1 MADNRKM
8 REIFMRT
15 FNYSQ
20 EIQNLLTPEI
30 VQLLTCI
37 HEHKGRQDLFL
48 EANTAELKTLVD
60 VAMIQSTGASN
71 RIEGIFTSDK
81 RLEALVS
88 KKAEPHNRSEQEIAG
103 YREVLALIHENHDYI
118 APAPNVIRQLQRDLY
133 SYSTGAIGGDYKNAD
148 NVIAETDAQGHQKA
162 RFIPV
167 PAFQTADAMDSLCQS
182 FQNAWQENI
191 IDKLLL
197 TPMFILDFLCIHPFN
212 DGNGRMSR
220 LLTLL
225 LLYRAG
231 YIVGKYIS
239 LEMLIEKTKTTY
251 YEALQT
257 SSFGWHENQN
267 TYAPF
272 VKYYLGIIIKAYD
285 EFEDRIQYLV
295 TKKISK
301 PDRIKA
307 IISQTLGK
315 ISKKDLMERCP
326 DISQGTI
333 ERTLSS
339 LVKEG
344 YIIKVGSGP
353 ATAYIRKQ

>member
-1 MADNRKM
+1 M
-8 REIFMRT
+8 REIFMRI

-48 EANTAELKTLVD
+48 EANTDELKTLVD

-118 APAPNVIRQLQRDLY
+118 SPAPNVIRQLHRDLY

-197 TPMFILDFLCIHPFN
+197 TPMFILDFLCSDCITAVMTSTVSYI
-212 DGNGRMSR
+212 GN
-220 LLTLL
+220 
-225 LLYRAG
+225 
-231 YIVGKYIS
+231 
-239 LEMLIEKTKTTY
+239 EC
-251 YEALQT
+251 
-257 SSFGWHENQN
+257 F
-267 TYAPF
+267 
-272 VKYYLGIIIKAYD
+272 
-285 EFEDRIQYLV
+285 
-295 TKKISK
+295 
-301 PDRIKA
+301 
-307 IISQTLGK
+307 
-315 ISKKDLMERCP
+315 
-326 DISQGTI
+326 
-333 ERTLSS
+333 RTLTFR
-339 LVKEG
+339 
-344 YIIKVGSGP
+344 
-353 ATAYIRKQ
+353 AW

>member
-1 MADNRKM
+1 
-8 REIFMRT
+8 MRT

-48 EANTAELKTLVD
+48 EANTDELKTLVD
-60 VAMIQSTGASN
+60 VAMIQSTGSSN

-103 YREVLALIHENHDYI
+103 YREVLALIHENHDHI
-118 APAPNVIRQLQRDLY
+118 PPAPNVIRQLHRDLY

-239 LEMLIEKTKTTY
+239 LEMLIEKTKKTY
-251 YEALQT
+251 YEALQA
-257 SSFGWHENQN
+257 SSVGWHEGENS
-267 TYAPF
+267 YEPF
-272 VKYYLGIIIKAYD
+272 VKYYLGIMLKAYN
-285 EFEDRIQYLV
+285 EFESRVEHLKYHNL
-295 TKKISK
+295 SK

-307 IISQTLGK
+307 VIDNKVGK
-315 ISKKDLMERCP
+315 ITKKEIMELCP
-326 DISQGTI
+326 DISKVTV
-333 ERTLSS
+333 ERTLTD
-339 LVKEG
+339 LVKSG
-344 YIIKVGSGP
+344 YIAKVGAGP
-353 ATAYIRKQ
+353 STGYVRI

>member
-1 MADNRKM
+1 
-8 REIFMRT
+8 MRT

-48 EANTAELKTLVD
+48 EANTDKLKTLVD

-118 APAPNVIRQLQRDLY
+118 SPAPNVIRQLHRDLY

-148 NVIAETDAQGHQKA
+148 NIIAETDAQEHQKA

-182 FQNAWQENI
+182 FQNVWQENI

-197 TPMFILDFLCIHPFN
+197 TPMFILDFLCIHLSMTEM
-212 DGNGRMSR
+212 DG
-220 LLTLL
+220 
-225 LLYRAG
+225 
-231 YIVGKYIS
+231 
-239 LEMLIEKTKTTY
+239 
-251 YEALQT
+251 
-257 SSFGWHENQN
+257 
-267 TYAPF
+267 
-272 VKYYLGIIIKAYD
+272 
-285 EFEDRIQYLV
+285 
-295 TKKISK
+295 
-301 PDRIKA
+301 
-307 IISQTLGK
+307 
-315 ISKKDLMERCP
+315 
-326 DISQGTI
+326 
-333 ERTLSS
+333 
-339 LVKEG
+339 
-344 YIIKVGSGP
+344 
-353 ATAYIRKQ
+353 